1 MRHSLISYDQL
12 YSRKVLTPKK
22 ARAVENVMIF
32 TGALKKIPFIKQ
44 IPADVTQSSL
54 ITFPNFKPYRII
66 KKPLPQ
72 MMIWEITLKF
82 DIFVGYLL
90 FYLKIYLDKFLNK
103 LFMLTQH
110 TYRVKFNIGSVINI
124 DIRGFAQFQ
133 RNRMYYTQFG
143 MKLLCKS

>member
-1 MRHSLISYDQL
+1 
-12 YSRKVLTPKK
+12 
-22 ARAVENVMIF
+22 MIF

-44 IPADVTQSSL
+44 IAADVTQSSL

-90 FYLKIYLDKFLNK
+90 FYLKIYLDNFLNK
-103 LFMLTQH
+103 LFQLAQLTYH
-110 TYRVKFNIGSVINI
+110 VKFNIGSVINI

-133 RNRMYYTQFG
+133 RNRIYVLHTVWNETVI
-143 MKLLCKS
+143 